1 MFSSWNPTV
10 GNACRNLYA
19 MAGKYICISPPG
31 QTTPFA
37 LIGTT
42 ATPST
47 PAGSSY
53 TWTPAPDAAT
63 SSSNFTTIWD
73 FPTEAIPIATATLA
87 PNGDPTAVRARTS
100 HCAFLGEDTDEWDE
114 GLADD
119 EYHLRSSDLG
129 QECIDAWDPYCYPVT
144 TGPILPSPTDIASS
158 CYPTV
163 STIIPQGFV
172 KPPAPI
178 NLGTSDDCNKWH
190 VVVIGRRNSGADF
203 RLNYKSYGQPVIHI
217 CWTPRPYAVRHVSNL
232 HEVAPAETSITT
244 VAEKAGF
251 AKPIDELCSTDKT
264 DEAIQSR
271 FESTVFSIMRTGET
285 FSANDCKTHFNHIN
299 DDCLAGKNMG
309 GGGFTDVEISV
320 DASSDAGE
328 ASVKKT
334 SEKSNRKGC
343 TSKPGKGK
351 NPGTKTIRG
360 LISNILGR
368 GSSHKPGLPS
378 LSGTYL
384 DEPMKALPGWGN
396 TFFGVRD
403 ELTVSPAQL
412 LKIKEE
418 AYKEVTANQPDLTIL
433 VAALY
438 VILEGVYNLGTV
450 PHGASMARMKFVAP
464 ATAPALWEVLEERS
478 INGPTKSPSLYHSE
492 GAGMWYAY

>member
-1 MFSSWNPTV
+1 MLVGKTGDTTNSIAKSNSVSTDWLLTFNNQLPASINETLEGSVTICMDNVPKCILREVTSTDTCSSLIKLSGTGVNDVMFSSWNPTI

-37 LIGTT
+37 PIGTT

-47 PAGSSY
+47 SAGSSY

-100 HCAFLGEDTDEWDE
+100 HCAFLGEDTDKWDE

-190 VVVIGRRNSGADF
+190 VVVIGDTCT
-203 RLNYKSYGQPVIHI
+203 RLESKYK
-217 CWTPRPYAVRHVSNL
+217 
-232 HEVAPAETSITT
+232 
-244 VAEKAGF
+244 
-251 AKPIDELCSTDKT
+251 
-264 DEAIQSR
+264 
-271 FESTVFSIMRTGET
+271 
-285 FSANDCKTHFNHIN
+285 
-299 DDCLAGKNMG
+299 
-309 GGGFTDVEISV
+309 ISH
-320 DASSDAGE
+320 ASFMAW
-328 ASVKKT
+328 
-334 SEKSNRKGC
+334 N
-343 TSKPGKGK
+343 
-351 NPGTKTIRG
+351 
-360 LISNILGR
+360 
-368 GSSHKPGLPS
+368 PS
-378 LSGTYL
+378 LTNACNNLRTEMAYC
-384 DEPMKALPGWGN
+384 
-396 TFFGVRD
+396 VRVFV
-403 ELTVSPAQL
+403 EAVETPAPTSVSTTRVTVSPSSTSAG
-412 LKIKEE
+412 
-418 AYKEVTANQPDLTIL
+418 P
-433 VAALY
+433 
-438 VILEGVYNLGTV
+438 
-450 PHGASMARMKFVAP
+450 P
-464 ATAPALWEVLEERS
+464 
-478 INGPTKSPSLYHSE
+478 GPTQSGTSATCTKWHLQKQGMCLYFLVVFKTFLCVVSE
-492 GAGMWYAY
+492 F